1 MLGHVQRG
9 GSPTGADRVLASRLG
24 GYAVDLL
31 MQGETAKGVGI
42 KNNKIV
48 ATSLMKFLMVKII
61 NLIIVYMNLLT
72 SYLYKISGG
81 IIK

>member
-48 ATSLMKFLMVKII
+48 ATSFDEIF
-61 NLIIVYMNLLT
+61 
-72 SYLYKISGG
+72 
-81 IIK
+81 

>member
-9 GSPTGADRVLASRLG
+9 GSPTGQDRVLASRLG

-42 KNNKIV
+42 RKQ
-48 ATSLMKFLMVKII
+48 
-61 NLIIVYMNLLT
+61 
-72 SYLYKISGG
+72 
-81 IIK
+81 

>member
-48 ATSLMKFLMVKII
+48 ATSFDEIFDGEDHKFD
-61 NLIIVYMNLLT
+61 Y
-72 SYLYKISGG
+72 SLYELANKLSI
-81 IIK
+81 